1 MAESEMSLG
10 SIPLRGGEVNSEV
23 RAGNRRRLFRWLVT
37 TAVLATYVLIV
48 FGGIVRVTD
57 SGLGC
62 PDWPLCHGQ
71 IIPPLNRATLI
82 EYTHRLVTTAVAPLI
97 LGTAALAWRWYRGRR
112 SILVPSLIAAVL
124 LGIQIVLGGITV
136 LTELHQGIVS
146 VHLGNAM
153 LIFGLLVT
161 VSTQLSRAGAEVE
174 VGDHDAHGYRNL
186 VWATTATAFGLI
198 VIGAL
203 VRGTGAGAVCRGFPS
218 CGSVLVPKNPLG
230 QLHMLHR
237 LFAALVTLLVA
248 VVAIRTWREYPGARS
263 LKTSAAFAALAV
275 TSQFVIGVAQVTIGL
290 LPAFRALHLALA
302 TALWGSLVV
311 HSVLAFLS
319 SGAGRVEGTR
329 AALRGS
335 PASASGVGD

>member
-1 MAESEMSLG
+1 MSLG
-10 SIPLRGGEVNSEV
+10 SIRLHGGKVSPEV
-23 RAGNRRRLFRWLVT
+23 RGGNRRRIFRWLVT
-37 TAVLATYVLIV
+37 TAALATYVLIV

-62 PDWPLCHGQ
+62 PDWPLCYGQ
-71 IIPPLNRATLI
+71 IIPPMNPAALI
-82 EYTHRLVTTAVAPLI
+82 EYTHRLVTAAVAPLI

-112 SILVPSLIAAVL
+112 SIFVPSMSAAGL
-124 LGIQIVLGGITV
+124 LGVQILLGGITV

-153 LIFGLLVT
+153 LIFGLLIT
-161 VSTQLSRAGAEVE
+161 VSMQLSRAGAQVE
-174 VGDHDAHGYRNL
+174 AGDHDAHGYRNL
-186 VWATTATAFGLI
+186 VLAATATTFGLI

-218 CGSVLVPKNPLG
+218 CGSVLVPKNSLG

-248 VVAIRTWREYPGARS
+248 AVAIRTWREYPGARA
-263 LKTSAAFAALAV
+263 LKTSAASAALAV

-311 HSVLAFLS
+311 HSVLAVR
-319 SGAGRVEGTR
+319 ATRARRVEGAR
-329 AALRGS
+329 AALGANLAS
-335 PASASGVGD
+335 PSGVGD